1 MTNEELLMRLNYN
14 EVKEIKKEL
23 TDKLE
28 MCLFKNGF
36 GYRIARIQLKDEN
49 LNINQVYPVEFRLT
63 FMQLV
68 GLDADSMRGL
78 TKVFDEMSAEL
89 EKVNN
94 EYKGYTFVF

>member
-36 GYRIARIQLKDEN
+36 GYRIARIQLKDEK
-49 LNINQVYPVEFRLT
+49 LNINQVYAVEFRVT
-63 FMQLV
+63 FMNLV
-68 GLDADSMRGL
+68 GLSADSMKGL
-78 TKVFDEMSAEL
+78 SKVFDEMSVEI

>member
-23 TDKLE
+23 TDKLD

-36 GYRIARIQLKDEN
+36 GYRIARIQLKDEK
-49 LNINQVYPVEFRLT
+49 LNINQIYPVEFRLT

>member
-1 MTNEELLMRLNYN
+1 MTNEELLRTLTFK
-14 EVKEIKKEL
+14 EVSAIKHDL
-23 TDKLE
+23 TDKLD

-78 TKVFDEMSAEL
+78 TKIFDEMSAEL

>member
-1 MTNEELLMRLNYN
+1 MTNEELLRTLTFK
-14 EVKEIKKEL
+14 EVSAIKHDL
-23 TDKLE
+23 TDKLD
-28 MCLFKNGF
+28 MCLFNNGF
-36 GYRIARIQLKDEN
+36 GYSIARIQLKDEN
-49 LNINQVYPVEFRLT
+49 LNINQVYHVEFRLT

>member
-1 MTNEELLMRLNYN
+1 MTNEELLRTLTFK
-14 EVKEIKKEL
+14 EVSAIKHDL
-23 TDKLE
+23 TDKLD

>member
-1 MTNEELLMRLNYN
+1 MTNEELLMRLNHN

>member
-23 TDKLE
+23 TDKLD

-36 GYRIARIQLKDEN
+36 GYRIARIQLKVEN